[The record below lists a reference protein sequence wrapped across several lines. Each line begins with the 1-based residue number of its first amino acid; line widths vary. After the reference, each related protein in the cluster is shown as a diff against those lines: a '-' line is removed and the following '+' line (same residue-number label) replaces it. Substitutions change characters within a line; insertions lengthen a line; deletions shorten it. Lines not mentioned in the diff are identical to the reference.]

1 MPLLEVIVTSL
12 EDARAAARGG
22 AGRLEVVRALDQ
34 EGLTPPVDLVAA
46 IASAV
51 TVPLRVMVRARN
63 AFEATADEVAGMC
76 ADARAMAALGVEGIV
91 CGYVRDGVL
100 DAGAIARLA
109 QAAGT
114 CRVTV
119 HRALEATRDP
129 LAALASLAAFPQVDR
144 VLVTGLPGEWPARLA
159 RLEQFARLVPAGVRV
174 IAGGGVD
181 AEAVGLIAR
190 QASIDE
196 VHVGRAVRVA
206 ATAEGAVDAS
216 RVASLVAALTT

>member
-1 MPLLEVIVTSL
+1 
-12 EDARAAARGG
+12 
-22 AGRLEVVRALDQ
+22 
-34 EGLTPPVDLVAA
+34 
-46 IASAV
+46 
-51 TVPLRVMVRARN
+51 
-63 AFEATADEVAGMC
+63 MC

-91 CGYVRDGVL
+91 CGYVRDGAL
-100 DAGAIARLA
+100 EAEAIARLA
-109 QAAGT
+109 HAAGP

-181 AEAVGLIAR
+181 AAAVGLIAGHP
-190 QASIDE
+190 SVDE
-196 VHVGRAVRVA
+196 VHVGRAVRVP

-216 RVASLVAALTT
+216 RVASLVATWQT